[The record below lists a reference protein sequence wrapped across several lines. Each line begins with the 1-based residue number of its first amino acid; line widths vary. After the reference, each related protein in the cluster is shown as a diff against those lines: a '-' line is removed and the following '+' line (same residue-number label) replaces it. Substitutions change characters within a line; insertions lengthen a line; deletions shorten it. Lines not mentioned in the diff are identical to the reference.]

1 MILKSIPFSKG
12 DLEGLSKDNKNIW
25 GGTDMQFL
33 TFFCMSVLC
42 ISATALSEPLRLYND
57 EPMVGIYYFTH
68 WWEPWKSDD
77 EAILKDFG
85 SLRSMGFNTIL
96 LDQEW
101 SQAIDGNWKW
111 LDRDFRLAKQS
122 GLSIVP
128 WLSLKTWSDISP
140 GHRAQL
146 AKEWFGVD
154 MKYGITQDGKS
165 AAPLIYDESVLIA
178 GSKYAIM
185 YLDRYISEPILRLR
199 WGGKDRPVICLG
211 VESAWD
217 GSFDETT
224 NLLFCQW
231 LKNKYG
237 DVDSLNKAWGTSI
250 ASFFD
255 VNPRNTDIF
264 DYAGHIEGKAKYP
277 IAIEDHVAFRAGI
290 ISDSLA
296 RMASMVRQKYP
307 DVLFLAEIPYQY
319 GSQHPHAQSYRISYA
334 ANPRSCEYA
343 DIVLFRNT
351 APLTAD
357 EAKTLQDYQKTGQKF
372 ILTYRTYSDWD
383 VEPESQA
390 FIESVK
396 TYAEQA
402 SSLANGF
409 GFYSFNEMGDT
420 HIAYSTTM
428 SEDEQKG
435 WTKERSEKSAKL
447 MGEMVKHYIESV
459 IK

>member
-1 MILKSIPFSKG
+1 
-12 DLEGLSKDNKNIW
+12 
-25 GGTDMQFL
+25 MQFL
-33 TFFCMSVLC
+33 TFFIFCAVSTPVLNEPL
-42 ISATALSEPLRLYND
+42 ALSD
-57 EPMVGIYYFTH
+57 GKPMVSIYYFTH

-77 EAILKDFG
+77 NAILDDFNR
-85 SLRSMGFNTIL
+85 LRSMGFNTVL

-101 SQAIDGNWKW
+101 SQTIDGDWKW
-111 LDRDFRLAKQS
+111 LDRDFRLAKQA

-154 MKYGITQDGKS
+154 MKYGVDQNGKPAS
-165 AAPLIYDESVLIA
+165 PLIYDESVILA
-178 GSKYAIM
+178 GAKYALM
-185 YLDRYISEPILRLR
+185 YLDRYISGPILRLR
-199 WGGKDRPVICLG
+199 WNGKDRPVVCLS

-224 NLLFCQW
+224 NLMFCRW
-231 LKNKYG
+231 LKSKYI
-237 DVDSLNKAWGTSI
+237 DINSLNKAWDTNY

-264 DYAGHIEGKAKYP
+264 DYAGHIEGKAKHP
-277 IAIEDHVAFRAGI
+277 VAIEDHVAFRSGI

-296 RMASMVRQKYP
+296 RMASIVREKYP

-319 GSQHPHAQSYRISYA
+319 GSQHPHARGYRIGYG

-351 APLTAD
+351 GPLTAD
-357 EAKTLQDYQKTGQKF
+357 EAKTLQDYQKKTGQKF

-383 VEPESQA
+383 VDPESSA
-390 FIESVK
+390 FNNSVK

-420 HIAYSTTM
+420 HVAYSTAM
-428 SEDEQKG
+428 SDEKQKG
-435 WTKERSEKSAKL
+435 WTAKRADKAINL
-447 MGEMVKHYIESV
+447 MGAMVKHYIESV
-459 IK
+459 KKH